1 MTTTKSPLF
10 FIITLLAAGLWPSI
24 AQSQRGPQK
33 LWVDQRSL
41 CHMESEQTRMS
52 VLPMLGKSKI
62 ISDIRGKEFLR
73 DIGFLQSLSE
83 QDSKAEQAQRKG
95 RIFLTK
101 KDYAGSVSLRKN
113 DKNRWP
119 TYVFLGISVA
129 SGIAASIVK
138 NSADDSFDKYLH
150 SANPRRIEDDLK
162 SAERRD
168 KVAGLLWGVSGISF
182 VASWYLILF

>member
-1 MTTTKSPLF
+1 MTMPKNPLF
-10 FIITLLAAGLWPSI
+10 FIFILFIISFCPSI

-41 CHMESEQTRMS
+41 SHVQSEQARMS
-52 VLPMLGKSKI
+52 VLPMLGKEKI
-62 ISDIRGKEFLR
+62 ILDLRRQEFLR
-73 DIGFLQSLSE
+73 AIGFVQSLTE
-83 QDSKAEQAQRKG
+83 RDSTAEQAQHKS

-101 KDYAGSVSLRKN
+101 KDYAGSVSPRKN

-119 TYVFLGISVA
+119 TYAFLGVSVA

-138 NSADDSFDKYLH
+138 KSADDTFDKYLH
-150 SANPRRIEDDLK
+150 SANPRRIEDNVK

-168 KVAGLLWGVSGISF
+168 KGAGFLWGVSGISF
-182 VASWYLILF
+182 TAACYFVLF